1 MILAFGAVATE
12 PDSASA
18 ASASAPASAGSTP
31 AAPDAASGE
40 PEVIIGINDGS
51 GWGPADS
58 ARLHEL
64 GFTSERIVAGQ
75 QPTIAQSV
83 ASGWTGDVVIVG
95 DVSDEEELAAVNI
108 PAWTREAL
116 AQVRE
121 AAANGVTL
129 IEVGNEMYLKGPSC
143 EGCGRRA
150 EPVRYAEMFASLA
163 RAVRVAHIEGVR
175 LLFDSYGDFLEGEGG
190 PWSQVWSGGG
200 WLAAALAA
208 EPELRTLVGG
218 FSMHPYGEPGEN
230 RANDGGPLALWVQHE
245 QAVSL
250 GFEHTG
256 YYVTE
261 YGVQVEGQ
269 PDPSSLARQ
278 AQEIEAVYSELI
290 SYGFVKGIWYYQSH
304 DDGTG
309 QWGLIEQETGSSP
322 LVGRPSL
329 AVVSAF
335 AERFQSGAGAR
346 ETELIVSGSGA
357 GASVELGSSGIAY
370 HPRLQLAELPWHAG
384 SYD

>member
-1 MILAFGAVATE
+1 M
-12 PDSASA
+12 
-18 ASASAPASAGSTP
+18 
-31 AAPDAASGE
+31 
-40 PEVIIGINDGS
+40 
-51 GWGPADS
+51 
-58 ARLHEL
+58 
-64 GFTSERIVAGQ
+64 
-75 QPTIAQSV
+75 
-83 ASGWTGDVVIVG
+83 IVG
-95 DVSDEEELAAVNI
+95 NVSDEE
-108 PAWTREAL
+108 AL
-116 AQVRE
+116 RGRRHSGVDARSARSGEE

-163 RAVRVAHIEGVR
+163 RAVRAAHIDGVK
-175 LLFDSYGDFLEGEGG
+175 LLFDSYGDFQEGEGG

-200 WLAAALAA
+200 WLAAAVAA
-208 EPELRTLVGG
+208 EPELRSLVGG

-250 GFEHTG
+250 GFEHTD

-290 SYGFVKGIWYYQSH
+290 SYGFVKGIWYYQTPRRRHRSMGPH
-304 DDGTG
+304 RT
-309 QWGLIEQETGSSP
+309 QETGSSP

-346 ETELIVSGSGA
+346 RNGTGRFGERGGSERRAGQLGNRLPPAPAVGRAAVARRRPTTEASGRRGTA
-357 GASVELGSSGIAY
+357 GG
-370 HPRLQLAELPWHAG
+370 RRRCRR
-384 SYD
+384 